1 MLRGVGFVARM
12 RTPLGEVRPYV
23 RGETS
28 IARLMAVPAAC
39 GLVSSVA
46 ITWGAS
52 LPSSPFTWKTCSG
65 VVSGSVTVCHPWF
78 FGIPPPQVVTTS
90 PLPADKNLFI
100 GLVAV
105 YGGMV
110 LMMQAWI
117 ALVRIARRHK
127 GLPVRAF
134 AAVFAA
140 WTAPLLVVAPLFSRD
155 AYSYAAQ
162 GEMMSRGISPY
173 LFGPGM
179 IGVNAFSGLVDKLW
193 ADVTSPYGPVFLWL
207 AGVNAT
213 VVRHNEL
220 LAVVGFRVLAL
231 VGVVM
236 IAVFVPRLA
245 RSYGRDPSLA
255 FVLAVL
261 NPLVLLHLVAG
272 AHNDALMLGFLL
284 AGLSVAR
291 DGRPALGVLLCT
303 IGAMVKVP
311 AFIGVVYIG
320 WEWLGDDVPWRSRV
334 RPTLTATAMALAVMA
349 AVSEMVGLG
358 WGWVSA
364 LENPGN
370 VLSWLDPPT
379 AMGLASAKVVELFG
393 LGNHQQLLVSA
404 ARDLGSPDRS
414 GHRGASAVGGPEV
427 PGRCGRSASRCSRS
441 PSWDRRCSPGTSRG
455 RWSSSRPSPSTG
467 SGSL

>member
-1 MLRGVGFVARM
+1 MLRGVGFLARM
-12 RTPLGEVRPYV
+12 RTPLGEVSPYV

-39 GLVSSVA
+39 GLVSCVA

-78 FGIPPPQVVTTS
+78 FGIPPPQVVTAS

-140 WTAPLLVVAPLFSRD
+140 WTLPLLVVAPLFSRD

-220 LAVVGFRVLAL
+220 WAVVGFRRAC
-231 VGVVM
+231 
-236 IAVFVPRLA
+236 A
-245 RSYGRDPSLA
+245 RG
-255 FVLAVL
+255 
-261 NPLVLLHLVAG
+261 
-272 AHNDALMLGFLL
+272 
-284 AGLSVAR
+284 
-291 DGRPALGVLLCT
+291 C
-303 IGAMVKVP
+303 
-311 AFIGVVYIG
+311 
-320 WEWLGDDVPWRSRV
+320 GDDRCLRAPA
-334 RPTLTATAMALAVMA
+334 RP
-349 AVSEMVGLG
+349 
-358 WGWVSA
+358 
-364 LENPGN
+364 
-370 VLSWLDPPT
+370 
-379 AMGLASAKVVELFG
+379 
-393 LGNHQQLLVSA
+393 LVSA
-404 ARDLGSPDRS
+404 ATRRLPSS
-414 GHRGASAVGGPEV
+414 
-427 PGRCGRSASRCSRS
+427 S
-441 PSWDRRCSPGTSRG
+441 PS
-455 RWSSSRPSPSTG
+455 
-467 SGSL
+467 